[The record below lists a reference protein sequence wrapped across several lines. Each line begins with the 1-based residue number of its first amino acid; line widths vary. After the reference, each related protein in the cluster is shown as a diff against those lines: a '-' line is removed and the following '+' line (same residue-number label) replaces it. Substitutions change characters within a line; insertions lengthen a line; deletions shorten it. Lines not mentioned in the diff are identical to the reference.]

1 MFLERT
7 KTSQQEEGWP
17 GYFLSAVCMFFHR
30 PIDAFVG
37 KETWQTIIDWRCE
50 WLRASDLASQLQA
63 PETGQISGQTH
74 FEEVIFTTFGV
85 KSVIWSV
92 SEVSCARGQWA
103 WGRPRQ
109 RSSLLLIWTVLDQ
122 TQIPFSQLRL
132 LQQLSRLQLQRLWF
146 HLW

>member
-1 MFLERT
+1 MFLEKM
-7 KTSQQEEGWP
+7 KTSQQEEGGP
-17 GYFLSAVCMFFHR
+17 GCFLFAVCMFLHR

-50 WLRASDLASQLQA
+50 WLCVLDLTSQLQT

-92 SEVSCARGQWA
+92 SEVTCARGQ
-103 WGRPRQ
+103 
-109 RSSLLLIWTVLDQ
+109 
-122 TQIPFSQLRL
+122 
-132 LQQLSRLQLQRLWF
+132 
-146 HLW
+146 